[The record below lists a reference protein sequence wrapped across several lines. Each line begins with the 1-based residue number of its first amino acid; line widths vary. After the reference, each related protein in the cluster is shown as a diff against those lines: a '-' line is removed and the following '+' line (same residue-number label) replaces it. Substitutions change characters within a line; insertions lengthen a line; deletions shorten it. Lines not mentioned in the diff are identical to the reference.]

1 MQIVKFEHTKI
12 RINSC
17 CTVNLQDLLAHGT
30 SSDRHAHKRMP
41 QTHHG
46 MLVVSIVE
54 LNLCCLKRNVT
65 HQRVKRF
72 QVLRVMYSPFEFPRF
87 FFLYL
92 NFYFKNRST
101 KKPKEPNF
109 GVPSTLNV
117 KSTQLF
123 LTKNLI
129 LGRRT
134 RFLWVRLGRTRTRI
148 WFLGSRTSPQGSRT
162 HATQINSYKLKY
174 QCIYKL
180 TNDFNSNV
188 FIHEWF

>member
-1 MQIVKFEHTKI
+1 MLHSESSRSTCPWDLQWPTRTQANAPNTPWNARCFNSRTESLLSQTK
-12 RINSC
+12 C
-17 CTVNLQDLLAHGT
+17 H
-30 SSDRHAHKRMP
+30 SSKSEAILGF
-41 QTHHG
+41 TG
-46 MLVVSIVE
+46 YVFTFWISTI
-54 LNLCCLKRNVT
+54 
-65 HQRVKRF
+65 
-72 QVLRVMYSPFEFPRF
+72 

-162 HATQINSYKLKY
+162 HAT
-174 QCIYKL
+174 
-180 TNDFNSNV
+180 
-188 FIHEWF
+188 